1 MSFFNGTGGLDL
13 FLGRA
18 RIMSACLVPVSL
30 ALMFFFIREEGWR
43 FSLLLCC
50 ILPPIGAYLAFRGHR
65 EVRPG
70 LAAIG
75 LVLAVG
81 ALPLALGLAVLEGA

>member
-18 RIMSACLVPVSL
+18 RIMSISLVPVCVV
-30 ALMFFFIREEGWR
+30 LMIFFIREEGWH

-65 EVRPG
+65 EIRPG
-70 LAAIG
+70 LAVIG

-81 ALPLALGLAVLEGA
+81 ALPLSLGLAVLEGA

>member
-18 RIMSACLVPVSL
+18 RIMSVSLVPVCVV
-30 ALMFFFIREEGWR
+30 LMIFFIREEGWH

-50 ILPPIGAYLAFRGHR
+50 ILPPIGAYLTFRGNR
-65 EVRPG
+65 EIRPG

-75 LVLAVG
+75 LALGVAT
-81 ALPLALGLAVLEGA
+81 LPLALGLAVLEGA

>member
-1 MSFFNGTGGLDL
+1 MSFFNGAGDLDL

-18 RIMSACLVPVSL
+18 RIMSISLVPVCL
-30 ALMFFFIREEGWR
+30 ALMIFFISEEGWR

-65 EVRPG
+65 EIRAG

-81 ALPLALGLAVLEGA
+81 TLPLAFGLALLEGA